1 MNINIRRAF
10 PAIMLTMVV
19 FLLVPVTGLAEL
31 TETQVAESLTCY
43 ACPGESLS
51 IDRCSGGYQMRAA
64 INRMIKEGKSKPQI
78 LNYFVAEFGDSILT
92 TVPKKG
98 FNLIAYTGP
107 FISLLI
113 GIFVAVLI
121 LRRWGAAAR
130 KASIK
135 DRSTEQQPAQ
145 LDEKTRLQIEKELT
159 ALDEED

>member
-1 MNINIRRAF
+1 MNINTLRVC
-10 PAIMLTMVV
+10 PAIMTMVV

-31 TETQVAESLTCY
+31 TETEVAESLTCY

-51 IDRCSGGYQMRAA
+51 IDRCSGGDQMRSA
-64 INRMIKEGKSKPQI
+64 INQMIKEGKTKPEI
-78 LNYFVAEFGDSILT
+78 LDYFVAEFGDSILT

-107 FISLLI
+107 FISLLV
-113 GIFVAVLI
+113 GILVAVLI
-121 LRRWGAAAR
+121 IRRWGAAAR
-130 KASIK
+130 KASGE
-135 DRSTEQQPAQ
+135 DRPFEQQSTQ